1 MKKVLMLLL
10 LFLLLSVAAF
20 ADTKKY
26 AVGDETNF
34 VFDFNKPDD
43 FKLVKEISFN
53 VSAKNLDKF
62 TSEVPLKYFNHR
74 GYISAIIPH
83 ENNFLATIYH
93 NYSELEYDESIY
105 LTKGLVFYTF
115 EQVISYNSEKER
127 IVNYTFYK
135 CTITEIYPNYFI
147 AERSEIE
154 D

>member
-1 MKKVLMLLL
+1 MKKVLLL

-26 AVGDETNF
+26 AVGDKWYV
-34 VFDFNKPDD
+34 VFDFDKPDD

-53 VSAKNLDKF
+53 AFADNLDKF
-62 TSEVPLKYFNHR
+62 TSETPLKYFNSR

-83 ENNFLATIYH
+83 ENNFIATIRH
-93 NYSELEYDESIY
+93 QYSNPIYDESIY

-115 EQVISYNSEKER
+115 ETANSYNSKKER